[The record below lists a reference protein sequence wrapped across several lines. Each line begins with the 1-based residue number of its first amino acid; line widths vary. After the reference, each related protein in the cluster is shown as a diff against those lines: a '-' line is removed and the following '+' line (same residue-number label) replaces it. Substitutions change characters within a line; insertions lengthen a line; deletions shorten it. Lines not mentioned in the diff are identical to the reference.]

1 MFPLGFQTDILY
13 NFAKTL
19 LFIPKHAP
27 VDFVFNFSKH
37 FPSSSSQK
45 FRYYLWFIVFPQSYI
60 QSNSNPSILFSKY
73 ILNPF
78 TSQHFNY
85 YLHAHRVW
93 SCGLFSGQGHL
104 AKGWVCLKI
113 EPMLCYFSTGFCVS
127 CRRNFF
133 FLGTRFLARLSL
145 KGSLFPNCTKTGYLT
160 PSITLVKLT
169 SFLSQT
175 TVIAL

>member
-45 FRYYLWFIVFPQSYI
+45 FRYYLWFIFFPQSYI
-60 QSNSNPSILFSKY
+60 QPNSNPSILFSKY
-73 ILNPF
+73 ILNPL
-78 TSQHFNY
+78 TLQHFNY
-85 YLHAHRVW
+85 YLHVHRVW
-93 SCGLFSGQGHL
+93 SCGLFSGQRHL

-113 EPMLCYFSTGFCVS
+113 EPMLCCLGIGLCVS
-127 CRRNFF
+127 GRRNFF
-133 FLGTRFLARLSL
+133 FLVQ
-145 KGSLFPNCTKTGYLT
+145 GSWQDLHWKDHPF
-160 PSITLVKLT
+160 
-169 SFLSQT
+169 Q
-175 TVIAL
+175 IAQRQAI